1 MVLLDTQG
9 LRLAGTLEAPDG
21 SDVSDAVAAHL
32 QGVSR
37 EASRAARLL
46 DLGAW
51 ESVTAE
57 SPDGHLLV
65 LPPTQSTVLLL
76 LRDAQCTG
84 GTSRSHGGA
93 GRTSGAKLAG
103 AARMRNLGEA
113 LERVTRV
120 AGIRGA
126 MLVAESDGLVVAE
139 ALAEGLD
146 GAAVAALAASL
157 TLRLRRT
164 ATSAGLAVPQVVQL
178 RAERG
183 TVLTVPAG
191 DDLLLVAVAERD
203 ANLGLA
209 RLELRQAAAQLG

>member
-1 MVLLDTQG
+1 V
-9 LRLAGTLEAPDG
+9 
-21 SDVSDAVAAHL
+21 
-32 QGVSR
+32 
-37 EASRAARLL
+37 
-46 DLGAW
+46 
-51 ESVTAE
+51 
-57 SPDGHLLV
+57 
-65 LPPTQSTVLLL
+65 
-76 LRDAQCTG
+76 
-84 GTSRSHGGA
+84 
-93 GRTSGAKLAG
+93 
-103 AARMRNLGEA
+103 RNPGEA
-113 LERVTRV
+113 LERVTHV

-164 ATSAGLAVPQVVQL
+164 AMSAGLAVPQVVQL

-183 TVLTVPAG
+183 TVLSVPAG

-209 RLELRQAAAQLG
+209 RLELRQAAAQLGS